1 MSRNVND
8 VIAGLS
14 PARRKKVEARAAA
27 LLAEEMTLRE
37 LRAAHHKTQVSVAA
51 ALGIG
56 QDGVSRLEQ
65 RTDLLISTLR
75 SYVEAIGGDLELVA
89 RFPDRP
95 PVVLEGLSGMD
106 HARHQRAALKPPVK
120 ARRTRKASSS
130 ASKRKT
136 LEDAHL

>member
-1 MSRNVND
+1 
-8 VIAGLS
+8 
-14 PARRKKVEARAAA
+14 
-27 LLAEEMTLRE
+27 MTLRE

-89 RFPDRP
+89 RFPNRP
-95 PVVLEGLSGMD
+95 PVVLEGLSGMEG
-106 HARHQRAALKPPVK
+106 AKKRG
-120 ARRTRKASSS
+120 TRKASLKPRRRRPL
-130 ASKRKT
+130 A
-136 LEDAHL
+136 EDALC